1 MPSFAV
7 DINSETYDSEQRSIT
22 EQNIRYNAEGMI
34 LHDCCSRYSG
44 VEAVLHTTLEAK
56 DGYIGRRLS
65 GQSTQGREQEL
76 VVRTTSTST
85 FTLRTVTQGVR
96 MLEIEI
102 NRITCELMDAFA
114 SQNRYA

>member
-1 MPSFAV
+1 
-7 DINSETYDSEQRSIT
+7 
-22 EQNIRYNAEGMI
+22 MI
-34 LHDCCSRYSG
+34 LHDSCSRYSG
-44 VEAVLHTTLEAK
+44 EEAVLHATLEAN
-56 DGYIGRRLS
+56 DGYIGRRLLD
-65 GQSTQGREQEL
+65 QSTQEREQEL

-102 NRITCELMDAFA
+102 NRITWELRDAFA